1 MPTEKDLWTEVGNK
15 CLRRASELL
24 DDKTAPAAATAET
37 VKVLVETAISMDM
50 LNLHWA
56 AQSRSTSSSVTAR
69 DSLFDKDA
77 MSVAQT
83 VCKTFSERFSRKTV
97 VCAARHYIAAHDSAC
112 DTKPVDFGSVCV
124 NCEMWPECNGDWLK
138 AAAPL
143 FDAAG
148 IQPQIIR
155 TPAPELP

>member
-1 MPTEKDLWTEVGNK
+1 MPGYE
-15 CLRRASELL
+15 SI
-24 DDKTAPAAATAET
+24 P
-37 VKVLVETAISMDM
+37 
-50 LNLHWA
+50 
-56 AQSRSTSSSVTAR
+56 
-69 DSLFDKDA
+69 
-77 MSVAQT
+77 
-83 VCKTFSERFSRKTV
+83 RKTI

-124 NCEMWPECNGDWLK
+124 NCEMWPECKGDWLK

>member
-56 AQSRSTSSSVTAR
+56 AQSRSAERVLR
-69 DSLFDKDA
+69 G
-77 MSVAQT
+77 
-83 VCKTFSERFSRKTV
+83 RFS
-97 VCAARHYIAAHDSAC
+97 
-112 DTKPVDFGSVCV
+112 
-124 NCEMWPECNGDWLK
+124 L
-138 AAAPL
+138 
-143 FDAAG
+143 
-148 IQPQIIR
+148 PQE
-155 TPAPELP
+155 AEN